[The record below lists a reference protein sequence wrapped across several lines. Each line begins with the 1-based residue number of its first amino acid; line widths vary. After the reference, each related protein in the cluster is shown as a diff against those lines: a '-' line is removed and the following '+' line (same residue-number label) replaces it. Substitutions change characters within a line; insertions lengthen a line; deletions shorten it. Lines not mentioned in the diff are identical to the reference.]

1 MSAPESQDK
10 KVPHFSSLKFTP
22 AAQPAESCCADHACS
37 SETAAENDA
46 LSHARFSW
54 LVEGMD
60 CAACARKVETA
71 VRQVPGVSQVQVLF
85 ATEKLLVNAEG
96 NVRPQIESAVRAAG
110 YQLRDENAPRAEE
123 PTSWLREN
131 LPLLTL
137 VVMMALSW
145 GLEQFSPPLGEIAFI
160 ATTLVGLWP
169 VARQAIRLI
178 KSGSWFAI
186 ETLMSVAAIGAL
198 FIGATAEAAMVLLLF
213 LIGERLEG
221 WAASRARQG
230 VSALMALKPD
240 TAIRVRDGVRE
251 TVAQRDLRPG
261 DVIEVAAGGR
271 LPADGQLL
279 SPFASFDESALTG
292 ESVPV
297 ERNAGERVA
306 AGATSVDRLVQLT
319 VISEP
324 GDSAIDRILKLIE
337 EAEERRAPIER
348 FIDRFSRIYT
358 PAIMVVALLV
368 AIVPPL
374 LFAGAWLPWIYKGL
388 TLLLIGCP
396 CALVISTPAAITSGL
411 AVAARRGALIK
422 GGAALEQL
430 GRVRQVAFDKTG
442 TLTIGQPRVTAVMTT
457 ADIGENDLLAL
468 AAAVEQGS
476 SHPLAQAVV
485 REAEQRQLVIPP
497 ASGQRALAG
506 SGIEAQVEGRQVL
519 ICAAGKNR
527 DPQYDE
533 PIQQLES
540 AGQTVVLVMR
550 DEALLGIVALRDTL
564 RDDARQAVDEL
575 HQLGVQG
582 IILTGDNPRA
592 AAAIASELGLAFRA
606 GLLPADKVQAVM
618 ALNTESPLAMVG
630 DGINDAP
637 AMKAATIGI
646 AMGSGTD
653 VALETADAA
662 LTHNRLTG
670 LAQMISLARATHA
683 NIRQNIAIALGL
695 KGIFLVTTLLGLTGL
710 WLAVLADTRATVLV
724 TANALRLLRKK

>member
-1 MSAPESQDK
+1 MTAPESQDK

-123 PTSWLREN
+123 STSWLREN
-131 LPLLTL
+131 LPLITL
-137 VVMMALSW
+137 VIMMGLSW

-160 ATTLVGLWP
+160 TTTLVGLWP

-368 AIVPPL
+368 AIIPPL

-457 ADIGENDLLAL
+457 ADIGENELLAL

-618 ALNTESPLAMVG
+618 ALNAQSPLAMVG

-710 WLAVLADTRATVLV
+710 WLAVLADTGATVLV

>member
-22 AAQPAESCCADHACS
+22 AAQPAESCCADPACS

-137 VVMMALSW
+137 VAMMALSW

-374 LFAGAWLPWIYKGL
+374 LSAGAWLPWIYKGL

-497 ASGQRALAG
+497 ASGLRALAG
-506 SGIEAQVEGRQVL
+506 SGIEARVEGRQVL

-540 AGQTVVLVMR
+540 AGQTGVLVMR

-618 ALNTESPLAMVG
+618 ALNAQSPLAMVG

-710 WLAVLADTRATVLV
+710 WLAVLADTGATVLV